1 MPPPLRPR
9 THVPMVYDER
19 FTPYL
24 QQAGLLAFSTVCQRG
39 IPTCNHAAL
48 SALVDRWRP
57 ETHTFHLPSGEM
69 TVTLQ
74 DMAMIAALPIRGRAV
89 TGSTTSA
96 GWREMVQ
103 ELLGT
108 APAPPSPPAKESKT
122 SGLSL
127 KWIEETFQN
136 LSPDATEEEVRRH
149 CRAYVLHLFGAVL
162 FPDSAGDVASWMF
175 LPLLRDFN
183 EAGTYR

>member
-1 MPPPLRPR
+1 MHPPLRPR
-9 THVPMVYDER
+9 CRPAMPFDER

-39 IPTCNHAAL
+39 VPIFNHAAL

-57 ETHTFHLPSGEM
+57 ETHSFHLPSGEM
-69 TVTLQ
+69 TITLQ
-74 DMAMIAALPIRGRAV
+74 DTAMITGLPLRGRPV
-89 TGSTTSA
+89 TGSTASA
-96 GWREMVQ
+96 GWRRMVQ
-103 ELLGT
+103 ELLGR
-108 APAPPSPPAKESKT
+108 APPPPSPPAKESKT
-122 SGLSL
+122 SGVSL
-127 KWIEETFQN
+127 KWLEENFQT
-136 LSPDATEEEVRRH
+136 LADDAGEEDVRRY
-149 CRAYVLHLFGAVL
+149 CRAYVLHLFGAIL